1 MLSRM
6 KVLNMTKRI
15 LTVGFI
21 GLCTFSVAQAQLA
34 ITEVMTSAT
43 GNNPDWWEL
52 TDFGTN
58 SVNLTGYCWNDDS
71 HGGFSG
77 APNTSEF
84 TGVIIHPGESII
96 FTEQKGNI
104 FTASDFRNW
113 WGISPNVQV
122 IACLAS
128 DPGLGAGGDTVRLWS
143 TNSAAMGAATN
154 GMDIDQAPNFLV
166 DRVDTTVAT
175 TGFSI
180 LANTNNGTFGINSAI
195 GVNGAF
201 AAATTTDVGSPGI
214 ALTNAGP
221 IVITNINGTSGQ
233 PASVLANIGTTATFQ
248 ITAFGY
254 PKPRFQWLFNGV
266 PVDTNL
272 IQTEQTVFTITNNFS
287 RSTLMITNVQI
298 TNAGTFRVVVTN
310 IFQNGTQSV
319 VSSNA
324 VLTVSTS
331 PLAPIFTQTPSPQN
345 FYAYLGQTVKLNA
358 AAFGNPPPTFQWQ
371 HNNVNIDGQTDS
383 QLSLGLSDTN
393 QSGTYSVIANNSA
406 GSTNASILLTVTP
419 LPPKL
424 RITEIL
430 ATEATNSAGSSLGHN
445 DWWELTDLDTYP
457 VNLQG
462 FRFDDDSFSLLQ
474 AVTLTN
480 NIVISPGESIVLV
493 EDMTPDDFRSWWGAT
508 NLPPNLQIITYH
520 GSGVSFSG
528 TSGDQLT
535 LWNAAAQTESDLIDS
550 VSIAS
555 TDGSAISYCYDPYG
569 NFIFGINPDSLSI
582 LGVNGAFAAAVN
594 GDIGSPGTIVNYP
607 KFTGIAPASGGMQ
620 LSWISQSNF
629 VYSVQCK
636 TNLTDASWTTLA
648 NTTAGGNL
656 WNFIDTTTV
665 TQRFYRVVLN
675 FPTTEK

>member
-1 MLSRM
+1 MI
-6 KVLNMTKRI
+6 KRF
-15 LTVGFI
+15 LTACFI
-21 GLCTFSVAQAQLA
+21 GFCVFSEARAQLA

-43 GNNPDWWEL
+43 GSNPDWWEL

-58 SVNLTGYCWNDDS
+58 SVDLTGSCWNDDS
-71 HGGFSG
+71 HGGFGG
-77 APNTSEF
+77 ALNTSEF

-96 FTEQKGNI
+96 FTEQKGPI
-104 FTASDFRNW
+104 VTAADFRNW
-113 WGISPNVQV
+113 WGISANVQV
-122 IACLAS
+122 IACLVS

-143 TNSAAMGAATN
+143 TNLAALVSAGYNTN
-154 GMDIDQAPNFLV
+154 GLDLQQAPDFLV
-166 DRVDTTVAT
+166 DRVDTTAAT
-175 TGFSI
+175 MGFSQ
-180 LANTNNGTFGINSAI
+180 APNTNNGTFGINSAI

-201 AAATTTDVGSPGI
+201 QAATTVDVGSPGV

-221 IVITNINGTSGQ
+221 IVITNIDGTSGQ

-287 RSTLMITNVQI
+287 RSTLTITNVQI

-310 IFQNGTQSV
+310 IFQNGSQSV

-324 VLTVSTS
+324 VLTISTS
-331 PLAPIFTQTPSPQN
+331 PLAPVFTQKPSPQN
-345 FYAYLGQTVKLNA
+345 FYAYLGQTVTLNA

-371 HNNVNIDGQTDS
+371 HNNVNINGQTDS
-383 QLSLGLSDTN
+383 QFSLALSDTN
-393 QSGTYSVIANNSA
+393 QSGNYTVVASNSA

-430 ATEATNSAGSSLGHN
+430 ATEATNSNGSSLGHN
-445 DWWELTDLDTYP
+445 DWWELSNLGTFP

-462 FRFDDDSFSLLQ
+462 FRFDDNSDSLLQ
-474 AVTLTN
+474 ALTITN
-480 NIVISPGESIVLV
+480 NIIISPGESIVLV
-493 EDMTPDDFRSWWGAT
+493 EDMTPDDFRTWWGAT

-520 GSGVSFSG
+520 GAGVSFSG
-528 TSGDQLT
+528 TSGDSLE

-555 TDGSAISYCYDPYG
+555 TDDSAVSYCYDPYG

-607 KFTGIAPASGGMQ
+607 KIIGITPTSGGAQ

-629 VYSVQCK
+629 VYAVQCK
-636 TNLTDASWTTLA
+636 TNLTDANWTTLT

-656 WNFIDTTTV
+656 WSFIDTTAAA
-665 TQRFYRVVLN
+665 QRFYRVVLN
-675 FPTTEK
+675 LPATEK